1 MSPDA
6 LAVFS
11 PSAAVATVEF
21 LPGEPLH
28 PLFRQITVAG
38 PMGPGGPSAYQVAVA
53 QGFTGTEAEWLQ
65 SLVGPP
71 AEITVIDGGFF

>member
-1 MSPDA
+1 MSAKAYAAFVPTAA
-6 LAVFS
+6 LASVS
-11 PSAAVATVEF
+11 F
-21 LPGEPLH
+21 LPGRAVPAC
-28 PLFRQITVAG
+28 FRAIRVAG